1 MPRSLWLLILCI
13 AAASAPAAS
22 AQQWRNIGP
31 PGGSV
36 ISLVTMADGSAVLG
50 TADGHVF
57 RAEGMPLQWRLA
69 GRISG
74 RHDAVV
80 QELIADAATPGRL
93 FAAVWFRDAAAGGGV
108 FRSEDSGTTWVPAG
122 LQGEAVRAIEQTG
135 SHPRTLVA
143 GTRSGVFRSSDAGVS
158 WARISSA
165 RDAELRDLDSIAVDP
180 RDPRIIYAGTY
191 HLPWKT
197 VDGGA
202 TWKSIATGMIDDSDV
217 MSLRIDAAQ
226 NTRVFASACS
236 GIYRSDNS
244 GAQWAKLQGIPYTA
258 RRSQQI
264 VQDSRDPRTLFAA
277 TTSGLWI
284 THDVGD
290 SWARTTPAD
299 WVVNAVT
306 LLLAAAA
313 DRPPLVLLGTEAG
326 LMVSADGGTTFS
338 AANSGFSHRV
348 LEAFAA
354 LPGEPRHLLVE
365 ISGARH
371 DLLETHDGGVSWSP
385 LPGVLPAGGAQAL
398 YGAAGTWLAA
408 LRAGGLARYDA
419 AAHTWRR
426 VTLAQAGARR
436 ASPVPRRTPGETPRN
451 VPHAEV
457 WPDVRALCASS
468 ERLFVATSRGLWSG
482 EERSSVLRPMRP
494 MISPGI
500 SGDLRDVSCTHGIW
514 LATPDRILHQA
525 TDGGEWRSWTLP
537 AGAGEFQ
544 WIRSLALPGVTVVLA
559 GTTHGVFALS
569 NDAGSWRAVEHG
581 LPATSTS
588 PAAASGSRIAIVAAS
603 GVLYVSKDGGN
614 SWDRSPASAEF
625 RGEVFAAAAGGF
637 VAATDTDGL
646 LAWQP

>member
-1 MPRSLWLLILCI
+1 MSRPLWLLILCI
-13 AAASAPAAS
+13 AAASEPAAS
-22 AQQWRNIGP
+22 AQQWRSIGP

-36 ISLVTMADGSAVLG
+36 ISLVTMADGGVVLG
-50 TADGHVF
+50 TADGHIF
-57 RAEGMPLQWRLA
+57 RAEGVPLQWRLA
-69 GRISG
+69 GRISR

-80 QELIADAATPGRL
+80 QKLIADAARPGRL

-122 LQGEAVRAIEQTG
+122 LEGEAVRAIEQAG
-135 SHPRTLVA
+135 SQPQTLVA
-143 GTRSGVFRSSDAGVS
+143 GTRSGVFRSNDAGAS
-158 WARISSA
+158 WARISPA
-165 RDAELRDLDSIAVDP
+165 GDTELRDLDSVAVDP
-180 RDPRIIYAGTY
+180 RDARIIYAGTY

-217 MSLRIDAAQ
+217 MSLRIDGIDAAR
-226 NTRVFASACS
+226 NTRVFASTCS
-236 GIYRSDNS
+236 GIYRSDNG
-244 GAQWAKLQGIPYTA
+244 GAQWTKLQGIPYTA

-284 THDVGD
+284 THDTGD
-290 SWARTTPAD
+290 SWTRTTPVN

-306 LLLAAAA
+306 LVPAAP

-326 LMVSADGGTTFS
+326 LMVSAGSGVTFS

-354 LPGEPRHLLVE
+354 LPDEPRRLLVE
-365 ISGARH
+365 ISSAKH
-371 DLLETHDGGVSWSP
+371 DLLETSDGGAGWSP
-385 LPGVLPAGGAQAL
+385 LPGLLPAGGARAL
-398 YGAAGTWLAA
+398 YGAGGTWFAA
-408 LRAGGLARYDA
+408 LRSGGLVRYDA
-419 AAHTWRR
+419 AARAWRR
-426 VTLAQAGARR
+426 VTLAEAGARR
-436 ASPVPRRTPGETPRN
+436 VGPVARSSPRETPRN
-451 VPHAEV
+451 VPLAEAS
-457 WPDVRALCASS
+457 PNVRGLCTSG

-482 EERSSVLRPMRP
+482 EERSNVLRQ

-500 SGDLRDVSCTHGIW
+500 SGDLRDVSCAAGIW
-514 LATPDRILHQA
+514 LATSDRILHQA
-525 TDGGEWRSWTLP
+525 TGGGEWRSWKLP

-544 WIRSLALPGVTVVLA
+544 WIRSLALPGATVVLA

-569 NDAGSWRAVEHG
+569 NDGRSWRAVEHG
-581 LPATSTS
+581 LPAASTS
-588 PAAASGSRIAIVAAS
+588 PAAVSGSRIAIVAAS
-603 GVLYVSKDGGN
+603 GLLYVSKDGGA

-625 RGEVFAAAAGGF
+625 KGEVFAEGAGGF
-637 VAATDTDGL
+637 LAATDTDGL